1 MSKPAFFSKVRS
13 WSKKKKILTGLL
25 SLITL
30 LIVYFLLPI
39 GADNGPPTVLTNPL
53 TKGNITDSLLLKAPL
68 EGSEIA
74 EVVSRLHY
82 EILALHVKE
91 GDRVTKGQVLAVLDR
106 EKLQTEVDKAA
117 DSLTLLRAQSE
128 ERLKNN
134 QLAYEQA
141 FEALTSAERSY
152 ERIKSLY
159 DSGAESLTALEAVE
173 REMQDAKRKINEFY
187 VTEGVVVL
195 SASEQKQLDIAAKD
209 LTYKQQDLSEAEIKS
224 PIDGTITRVNVKVG
238 RFADDTDDDK
248 PMFIIEN
255 LAQLQM
261 NVRVSEFDISKVK
274 IGQEVNVTADI
285 LQGDSIGAIV
295 ERISPTGELKDNTS
309 TERVI
314 PIQIKLIEKDE
325 RLIAGINARAE
336 IILDQAADVFLVSH
350 TALCQNENGDDQ
362 IAVITASNTIHWI
375 PVTIG
380 LENDLEIAVQSNE
393 LNEGMSVIQTPS
405 LSMIEG
411 TPIISQSQP

>member
-1 MSKPAFFSKVRS
+1 MSKPAFFNKIRS
-13 WSKKKKILTGLL
+13 WSKKKKILAGVF

-30 LIVYFLLPI
+30 VIVYVLLPI
-39 GADNGPPTVLTNPL
+39 GADNSPPTVMTTPL
-53 TKGNITDSLLLKAPL
+53 TKGDITDSLALKAPL

-91 GDRVTKGQVLAVLDR
+91 GDHVTKGQILAVLDR
-106 EKLQTEVDKAA
+106 EKLQSEVDKAT
-117 DSLTLLRAQSE
+117 DNLSLLRAQSE

-141 FEALTSAERSY
+141 LEALTSAERSY
-152 ERIKSLY
+152 ERTKSLY
-159 DSGAESLTALEAVE
+159 DSGAESLSTLENADHDL
-173 REMQDAKRKINEFY
+173 QGAKRKINEFY

-209 LTYKQQDLSEAEIKS
+209 LAYKQQDLSEAEIKS

-248 PMFIIEN
+248 PMFIIED
-255 LAQLQM
+255 LAKLQM
-261 NVRVSEFDISKVK
+261 NVRVSEFDIAKVK
-274 IGQEVNVTADI
+274 VGQEVKVTADI
-285 LQGDSIGAIV
+285 LIGDSIGAIV
-295 ERISPTGELKDNTS
+295 ERISPTGELKDNTT

-336 IILDQAADVFLVSH
+336 IILNQAEDVFLVSH
-350 TALCQNENGDDQ
+350 TALSQNENGEDQ
-362 IAVITASNTIHWI
+362 IAVLTASNTLHWI

-380 LENDLEIAVQSNE
+380 LENDLEIAIQSDE
-393 LNEGMSVIQTPS
+393 LTEGMAVIQTPS
-405 LSMIEG
+405 LTMIEG
-411 TPIISQSQP
+411 TPIISQYQP